1 MLCFPIHV
9 HSDFTA
15 VCLVAFLI
23 FANAKFGQFYFGE
36 ILVYF
41 LFSFLDVRRDEEN
54 RFEVNAFLCG
64 VVWRVV

>member
-41 LFSFLDVRRDEEN
+41 LFSFLDMRRD
-54 RFEVNAFLCG
+54 
-64 VVWRVV
+64 